1 MLLLAILVG
10 MEVLWDLIS
19 DFVELFCLRKM
30 IVVVC
35 IKDIVSVTQENSSQ
49 VLGK

>member
-10 MEVLWDLIS
+10 IEVLWDLIS
-19 DFVELFCLRKM
+19 DFVELLCLRKM

-35 IKDIVSVTQENSSQ
+35 IKDVVSVTQVNSSR
-49 VLGK
+49 VLGR